1 MGLVFREV
9 ECDEVEGNSFSVSY
23 LTTPPP
29 LFLPS
34 PSPSRSSFPL
44 TYPISLSLSLSPYT
58 LCARVYIAKGGNIRT
73 NKPCSE
79 TRSACSTVL
88 WDGTESQFRKCSPD
102 LG

>member
-73 NKPCSE
+73 NKPC
-79 TRSACSTVL
+79 
-88 WDGTESQFRKCSPD
+88 
-102 LG
+102 